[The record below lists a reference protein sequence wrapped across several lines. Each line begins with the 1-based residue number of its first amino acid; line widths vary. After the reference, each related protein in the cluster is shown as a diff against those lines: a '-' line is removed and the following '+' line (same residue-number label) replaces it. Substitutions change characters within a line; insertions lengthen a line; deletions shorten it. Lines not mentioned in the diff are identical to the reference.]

1 MKPAQDPKPRTE
13 CELFLEAL
21 EQPTPEA
28 RAALLQEV
36 GARDPALRAAVETL
50 LRHHKQDDFLETPAL
65 ARLATHEGPP
75 IRPVSPTSEVP
86 EKPGDRIGPYK
97 LLQPL
102 GEGGV
107 GIVFMAEQEAPIRR
121 RVALKVLKP
130 GMDTRAVIARFES
143 ERQALALMDH
153 PNIARVF
160 DAGTTPSGRPFF
172 VMELVPGLRI
182 TDYCDRHRLP
192 LRERLALFI
201 QVCEAIQHAH
211 QKGIIHRD
219 IKPSNVLVTHQD
231 GSPRVKVIDF
241 GIAKA
246 LDHPLTDKT
255 LFTELRAFLGT
266 PAYMSPEQ
274 ADLRSPDIDTR
285 SDIYSLGV
293 LLYELLTGLTPFD
306 EQELAAAGLDGM
318 RRIIL
323 ERDPVPP
330 SQRLLALPLGKRSAL
345 AALRG
350 IDPHRWPKLLKGDLD
365 CIVTKTLEKDRSRR
379 YTTAHA
385 LAQDI
390 QRYLHSEPIQARPP
404 STLYRLRK
412 IIRRHRLVSAT
423 AAAATLALL
432 LGLALTSWQ
441 AHQKD
446 LAYQR
451 ALQAEQEQA
460 RLRQEAETARQDA
473 ELRAHLARLHAYAA
487 DMNLAHQALVANN
500 LGRARELLDRHQPAT
515 PTGPHSPIPGSVPP
529 VARPERDLRGWEW
542 RYLWQL
548 CQSDA
553 LFTLVTLPH
562 EITRLSISHDGRWLT
577 IGQQGRHGILLW
589 DLRTRR
595 QHSHL
600 PPDTADEPFVFSPTA
615 PLLAFVS
622 PREQPAPPGRGTT
635 TEVHL
640 WDIQTQTLRG
650 SLSLPGPV
658 TALAFSSDGD
668 RLLTVSDDSTFTLWR
683 ISDAS
688 PVARFQF
695 PYPRGPGNRPV
706 LGSRTTVT
714 PDLALAAQAISDGH
728 VRVLDLTTG
737 RELWNARVAEEHVT
751 ALALSPDGQW
761 LASAGGFVESTVRLW
776 NATNGQAVARLE
788 GHRTYVRTL
797 VFWPHGRTLAS
808 GSGDQTIHL
817 WDLGPLL
824 ARPNSLTPDS
834 PSGPRILAGAG
845 TDWVLSPRTTLRGHR
860 LEVWSLALAPDRT
873 ILVSGAKD
881 GQICVWDTQAPQRRK
896 LPITLPAQVEAWTFT
911 PAGDAILTLDQ
922 AGHVVRWSGS
932 TFELSLPLRNLGSP
946 PRGPAHFSPDG
957 RLLAVTTPEGSVQ
970 VWSLETGQL
979 LIELGQPE
987 NRERLVG
994 FLSPSNHLITV
1005 QPSAALYRGWDP
1017 STGRLLWE
1025 WHTPPWKG
1033 PTKVQLSSHGPWLI
1047 SLAPDDSILLRLLP
1061 DGPEQPVSLPLRQ
1074 ITAAA
1079 MSPDQRWLA
1088 AVSLQGTGLL
1098 FDRQRQLVSA
1108 PVQGFLQGAHSVA
1121 FSPDGRRIA
1130 IGSNGNEAV
1139 KLWDVES
1146 LQELLTLPGQGSIFN
1161 QTAFSPDGNL
1171 LVSCNMQGTLHI
1183 WRAPSFEE
1191 IARWESS
1198 AP

>member
-1 MKPAQDPKPRTE
+1 MKPAQDPKPRTA
-13 CELFLEAL
+13 CDLFLEAL
-21 EQPTPEA
+21 DRPTPEA

-36 GARDPALRAAVETL
+36 GAQDPALRAAVEEL
-50 LRHHKQDDFLETPAL
+50 LRYHKQDDFLETPAL
-65 ARLATHEGPP
+65 ARLATSHPSPAPP
-75 IRPVSPTSEVP
+75 AQAPSEVP

-97 LLQPL
+97 LLQRL
-102 GEGGV
+102 GEGAV

-121 RVALKVLKP
+121 RVALKILKP

-160 DAGTTPSGRPFF
+160 DAGSTPGGRPFF

-192 LRERLALFI
+192 LRQRLLLFL

-219 IKPSNVLVTHQD
+219 IKPSNVLVTHQE
-231 GSPRVKVIDF
+231 GSARVKVIDF

-246 LDHPLTDKT
+246 LDHPLTEKT
-255 LFTELRAFLGT
+255 LFTEVRAFLGT

-274 ADLRSPDIDTR
+274 ADLRSLDLDTR

-293 LLYELLTGLTPFD
+293 LLYELLSGHTPFD

-323 ERDPVPP
+323 ERDPLPP
-330 SQRLLALPLGKRSAL
+330 SKRVRNLPPEKRAAL
-345 AALRG
+345 ATLRG
-350 IDPHRWPKLLKGDLD
+350 TDPHRWPKLLEGDLD
-365 CIVTKTLEKDRSRR
+365 AIVTKALEKDRSRR

-390 QRYLHSEPIQARPP
+390 QRHLNSEPVQARPP
-404 STLYRLRK
+404 GTLYRLHK
-412 IIRRHRLVSAT
+412 IIRRHRLASAT
-423 AAAATLALL
+423 AAAAAFTLV
-432 LGLALTSWQ
+432 LGLALASWQ
-441 AHQKD
+441 AHQKN
-446 LAYQR
+446 LASRR

-460 RLRQEAETARQDA
+460 RLRQEAEAARRDA

-487 DMNLAHQALVANN
+487 DMNLAQQALAANN
-500 LGRARELLDRHQPAT
+500 LGRARELLERHRPAA
-515 PTGPHSPIPGSVPP
+515 PTASLPAFQGTAP
-529 VARPERDLRGWEW
+529 RPSTSEPDLRGWEW

-553 LFTLVTLPH
+553 LFTLTTVPH
-562 EITRLSISHDGRWLT
+562 EVTRLSISHDGRWLA

-600 PPDTADEPFVFSPTA
+600 PSTSADEPFVFSPTA

-622 PREQPAPPGRGTT
+622 GPEPPPPPGIDAPVQVR
-635 TEVHL
+635 L
-640 WDIQTQTLRG
+640 WDIQSQRLRG
-650 SLSLPGPV
+650 SLEVPGPV
-658 TALAFSSDGD
+658 TSLAFSSDGA
-668 RLLTVSDDSTFTLWR
+668 RLLTVSDDETFTIWR
-683 ISDAS
+683 VGDGT
-688 PVARFQF
+688 PLMRLQLR
-695 PYPRGPGNRPV
+695 YPRGPGNRPV

-714 PDLALAAQAISDGH
+714 SDLTLAAQALGNGH
-728 VRVLDLTTG
+728 VRVLDLTNG

-751 ALALSPDGQW
+751 ALALSPDGTW
-761 LASAGGFVESTVRLW
+761 LATAGGFVESTVRLW
-776 NATNGQAVARLE
+776 NATNGHPVGRLE
-788 GHRTYVRTL
+788 GHRTYVRAL
-797 VFWPHGRTLAS
+797 LFWPDGRTLAS

-817 WDLGPLL
+817 WDLGPLRTQPD
-824 ARPNSLTPDS
+824 APTPDS
-834 PSGPRILAGAG
+834 PSGPRILAEAG
-845 TDWVLSPRTTLRGHR
+845 PGWVLSPRATLRGHR
-860 LEVWSLALAPDRT
+860 LEVWSLALAPET
-873 ILVSGAKD
+873 ALLVSGSKD
-881 GQICVWDTQAPQRRK
+881 GQVCVWDTRAIQTRRF
-896 LPITLPAQVEAWTFT
+896 PIILPARIEAWTFL
-911 PAGDAILTLDQ
+911 PDAEAILTLDE
-922 AGHVVRWSGS
+922 AGNVVRWSGPA
-932 TFELSLPLRNLGSP
+932 FELALPLRNLGTP
-946 PRGPAHFSPDG
+946 LRGPAHFSPDG
-957 RLLAVTTPEGSVQ
+957 HLLAVSPPSGPVQ
-970 VWSLETGQL
+970 VWSIETGQIL
-979 LIELGQPE
+979 CQVGQSE
-987 NRERLVG
+987 VREWAIG
-994 FLSPSNHLITV
+994 FLSPSNHLITF
-1005 QPSAALYRGWDP
+1005 QPSAAVCRAWDC

-1025 WHTPPWKG
+1025 WHHPQRKG
-1033 PTKVQLSSHGPWLI
+1033 PAKAQLSPYGSWLI
-1047 SLAPDDSILLRLLP
+1047 TLAADDTVLLRHLSEGL
-1061 DGPEQPVSLPLRQ
+1061 DQPVSLPLRQ

-1079 MSPDQRWLA
+1079 LSPDQRWLA
-1088 AVSLQGTGLL
+1088 VVSLQGTGLL
-1098 FDRQRQLVSA
+1098 FDRQSRLLSA

-1146 LQELLTLPGQGSIFN
+1146 LQELLTLPARGSIFD

-1171 LVSCNMQGTLHI
+1171 LASRNMQGMLHI

-1191 IARWESS
+1191 IQQWGTAE
-1198 AP
+1198 P